1 MRLPDDRYEF
11 IKREVIHLLGKYQVD
26 CIPVSGFE
34 LLTKMGI
41 TLRPYSSLSAKA
53 LAKALEVSADG
64 FYIDSG
70 TEEIVFYNDV
80 ERSYSRIDMTLKHE
94 AGHAA
99 LGHTGTKDKADEEE
113 AEAAFF
119 AKYASAPPPLVHR
132 IRPRSASDLIEPFG
146 LSYEAAE
153 YAYGYYRK
161 WLRYGARQYLPYEMD
176 LLKLFSATA

>member
-1 MRLPDDRYEF
+1 MRLPDERYEF
-11 IKREVIHLLGKYQVD
+11 IKCEVIHLFCQLQVN

-41 TLRPYSSLSAKA
+41 TLRPYSSLSPKA

-64 FYIDSG
+64 FYLDSG
-70 TEEIVFYNDV
+70 TEEIVFYNDMD
-80 ERSYSRIDMTLKHE
+80 RPYSRIDMTLKHE

-99 LGHTGTKDKADEEE
+99 LGHTGDEDKSEEEE

-132 IRPRSASDLIEPFG
+132 IRPGSASDLIEPFG

-153 YAYGYYRK
+153 YAYSYYQK
-161 WLRYGARQYLPYEMD
+161 WLQFGARQYLPYEKV
-176 LLKLFSATA
+176 LLQLFSATA